1 VNDKNQKFSLFL
13 KNKKKINKI
22 KKRTHGSAE
31 FLISLEQQERR

>member
-13 KNKKKINKI
+13 KINKKYPKS